1 MLQAYSPLAKNT
13 KADDPTLTK
22 IAKIHNVAGTQVLI
36 RYCLQKNWTPLPKS
50 VTPSRIVQNADVYG
64 FELGEEEM
72 EMLEGLDQ
80 GASGALLEAVSNE

>member
-1 MLQAYSPLAKNT
+1 VKNL

-22 IAKIHNVAGTQVLI
+22 VAKSHNVAGTQVLI

-64 FELGEEEM
+64 FKLSEEEM
-72 EMLEGLDQ
+72 TILDDLDQ
-80 GASGALLEAVSNE
+80 GTSGSLLGLLVE